1 VSSGLVTLARM
12 NRDRHPDA
20 ETQTSCTLPAN
31 TRRDVLRAATAAGLA
46 ALLPRHASALMAG
59 NLPDTA
65 AARVDPNTPLS
76 PWSGVVSVVVGG
88 APFSGVVI
96 GPRHVLTA
104 AHVALNQNPA
114 NVTVVANTS
123 ATPALLAVEAVTS
136 YPTAAFPYDDLS
148 LLRLVQTVPTGVAVY
163 TVMDAAQPLG
173 TRVTLVGYGA
183 SGNPATGA
191 TVPGTSNVKRVGQ
204 NVIDQFTD
212 RLDTSGRTGAFYLY
226 DFDGPS
232 GNGPIG
238 GATLGNGVET
248 SVAGGDSG
256 SAAFVDTGSG
266 PALYGLNTAVIN
278 FSGAPAG
285 AFGSGG
291 TGILLSHPP
300 YLAWLAAQTNGSLSL
315 SSQVGGADVPALAP
329 WGLAALGGGLAWLLR
344 RSFASS
350 AAARRPFTRAV
361 GQKTRATAGERA
373 T

>member
-1 VSSGLVTLARM
+1 MHHSSRYENPRRRWLTRAAASGL
-12 NRDRHPDA
+12 
-20 ETQTSCTLPAN
+20 
-31 TRRDVLRAATAAGLA
+31 
-46 ALLPRHASALMAG
+46 ALLLPQHAAALMAG

-65 AARVDPNTPLS
+65 AARVDPNTTLS

-114 NVTVVANTS
+114 NVTVVANIS
-123 ATPALLAVEAVTS
+123 ASPALLAVEAVTS

-148 LLRLVQTVPTGVAVY
+148 LLRLVQPVPAGVAIY
-163 TVMDAAQPLG
+163 TIMDVAQPLG

-191 TVPGTSNVKRVGQ
+191 SVAGTSTVKRRGQ
-204 NVIDQFTD
+204 NVIDQLTD
-212 RLDTSGRTGAFYLY
+212 RVDTSGRTGAFYLY

-238 GATLGNGVET
+238 GATLGNSTET

-291 TGILLSHPP
+291 TGMVLSHPP
-300 YLAWLAAQTNGSLSL
+300 YLAWLAAQTNNTLSL
-315 SSQVGGADVPALAP
+315 SSQVGSADVPALAP
-329 WGLAALGGGLAWLLR
+329 WALAALGGGLASLLLAPR
-344 RSFASS
+344 
-350 AAARRPFTRAV
+350 
-361 GQKTRATAGERA
+361 Q
-373 T
+373 

>member
-1 VSSGLVTLARM
+1 M
-12 NRDRHPDA
+12 NFDPLIAGSRRP
-20 ETQTSCTLPAN
+20 
-31 TRRDVLRAATAAGLA
+31 TRRRVLIGAATTGLGL
-46 ALLPRHASALMAG
+46 LLPRDASAIMAG
-59 NLPDTA
+59 NPPDSA

-114 NVTVVANTS
+114 NVTVVANTG
-123 ATPALLAVEAVTS
+123 ATPTLLAVEAVTS
-136 YPTAAFPYDDLS
+136 YPTADFPYNDLS
-148 LLRLVQTVPTGVAVY
+148 MLRLVQAVPASVAVY
-163 TVMDAAQPLG
+163 PVMDAAQPLG
-173 TRVTLVGYGA
+173 TRITLVGYGG

-191 TVPGTSNVKRVGQ
+191 SVAGTSNVKRVGQ
-204 NVIDQFTD
+204 NVIDQLAD

-226 DFDGPS
+226 DFDGPI

-238 GATLGNGVET
+238 AATLGNSIET

-278 FSGAPAG
+278 FSGAAAG

-291 TGILLSHPP
+291 TGMVLSHPP
-300 YLAWLAAQTNGSLSL
+300 YVAWLAAQTNGSMSL
-315 SSQVGGADVPALAP
+315 SSQVGSADVPALAP
-329 WGLAALGGGLAWLLR
+329 WGLAALGGGLAWWM
-344 RSFASS
+344 
-350 AAARRPFTRAV
+350 RRPRTLAENR
-361 GQKTRATAGERA
+361 
-373 T
+373 

>member
-1 VSSGLVTLARM
+1 MNFDPLLAGSR
-12 NRDRHPDA
+12 RRP
-20 ETQTSCTLPAN
+20 
-31 TRRDVLRAATAAGLA
+31 TRRRMLLGAATTGLA
-46 ALLPRHASALMAG
+46 LLLPRHASAIMAG

-114 NVTVVANTS
+114 NVTVVSNTS
-123 ATPALLAVEAVTS
+123 ATPTLLAVEAVTS
-136 YPTAAFPYDDLS
+136 YPTADFPYNDLS
-148 LLRLVQTVPTGVAVY
+148 LLRLVQAVPAGVAVY
-163 TVMDAAQPLG
+163 PVMDAAQPLG
-173 TRVTLVGYGA
+173 TRVTLVGYGG
-183 SGNPATGA
+183 SGNPTTGA
-191 TVPGTSNVKRVGQ
+191 SVAGTSNIKRVGR
-204 NVIDQFTD
+204 NVIDQLVD

-232 GNGPIG
+232 GNGALG
-238 GATLGNGVET
+238 GATLGNSTET

-278 FSGAPAG
+278 FSGAAAG

-291 TGILLSHPP
+291 TGMVLSHPP
-300 YLAWLAAQTNGSLSL
+300 YVAWLAAQTNGSVSL
-315 SSQVGGADVPALAP
+315 SSQVGSADVPALAP
-329 WGLAALGGGLAWLLR
+329 WGLAALGAGFAWLLR
-344 RSFASS
+344 RSTLGAE
-350 AAARRPFTRAV
+350 TI
-361 GQKTRATAGERA
+361 
-373 T
+373 